1 LASSVATSPD
11 GIPIR
16 YEVRGKGS
24 PGIVFVHG
32 WSCDR
37 SYWRAQLPR
46 FAPKYRVVAIDLAGH
61 GESGTGRTAWTM
73 PNFGADVAAVVGRLG
88 LERLVLVGHSMGG
101 DVVVEAA
108 IALGV
113 RVIGLV
119 WVDAYRSLG
128 QPRTAAEIEAII
140 GPLRADFP
148 RATRT
153 MVRAMFAPKSD
164 PRLVEWIASDMAA
177 APPEIAVDAL
187 ARAVAN
193 DEPILEQLA
202 RVRAPIV
209 AINPDHPP
217 TDLESLRRYGVRTL
231 LMSGVGHFPMLER
244 SETFNRLLE
253 GVLEEFVVLART

>member
-1 LASSVATSPD
+1 MDDAISPD
-11 GIPIR
+11 GIRIR
-16 YEVRGKGS
+16 FDVDGS
-24 PGIVFVHG
+24 GPRAIVFVHG

-46 FAPKYRVVAIDLAGH
+46 FAPKYRVIAIDLAGH

-73 PNFGADVAAVVGRLG
+73 VDFGADVAAVVEQLG

-108 IALGV
+108 IALGG
-113 RVIGLV
+113 RVIGVV

-128 QPRTAAEIEAII
+128 QPRTDAEINAII

-153 MVRAMFAPKSD
+153 MVRAMFASKSD
-164 PRLVEWIASDMAA
+164 PRLVEWIAADMAS
-177 APPEIAVDAL
+177 APPEIGVDAL
-187 ARAVAN
+187 AHAVAN
-193 DEPILEQLA
+193 DEPILKRLA

-209 AINPDHPP
+209 AINPDYQP

-231 LMSGVGHFPMLER
+231 IMSGAGHFLMLER
-244 SETFNRLLE
+244 PKTFNRLLE
-253 GVLEEFVVLART
+253 VVLEEFAGLARH